1 VAPKR
6 KDFRGKNFADPTAL
20 KSKKFDYQLKNKYPP
35 MAKNFTKRYHSVVTR
50 VLYYHFC
57 DTSLITDWE
66 IFCSLKF
73 RVVCTCTFFGDMHYL
88 SPNKLENSDQDSDS
102 D

>member
-35 MAKNFTKRYHSVVTR
+35 MAKNFTKVCHSVVTH
-50 VLYYHFC
+50 VIYHF
-57 DTSLITDWE
+57 LW
-66 IFCSLKF
+66 
-73 RVVCTCTFFGDMHYL
+73 RQHL
-88 SPNKLENSDQDSDS
+88 SPNKLEYDQDIVTPIDS
-102 D
+102 HILLTYDC